1 MNTVAP
7 RLASLAFAFAGVW
20 LWIGALAQPAAAS
33 EAASAI
39 APPAVR
45 LGEALS
51 CRILSPQFQ
60 ANGRARITPEDIH
73 FLGGAKLRSLVGAP
87 CPHRSQ
93 PIDV

>member
-1 MNTVAP
+1 MIIFVP
-7 RLASLAFAFAGVW
+7 RLASLAFAFTGVW
-20 LWIGALAQPAAAS
+20 LGIGALAHPAVAS

-60 ANGRARITPEDIH
+60 AHGRARITLENAH

-87 CPHRSQ
+87 CPRRSQ
-93 PIDV
+93 PVDV

>member
-1 MNTVAP
+1 MKSLAP
-7 RLASLAFAFAGVW
+7 RLASLAFAGVW
-20 LWIGALAQPAAAS
+20 LWIGAAARPAAAS

-39 APPAVR
+39 APPAAR

-60 ANGRARITPEDIH
+60 ANGPLRVTLEDVR

-87 CPHRSQ
+87 CPRPSQ
-93 PIDV
+93 PVDV